1 MDWHARRD
9 SNLRP
14 LPSVGST
21 LPGRYPGTLSSRNP
35 VSGTPDSCPIG
46 PVAVQIQPELPIYP
60 LGMPVGSVSGGRFII
75 VQTGRIALVAKLEPV
90 TTHRILVVEDN
101 EHVAYMLNF
110 LLRRAG
116 YDVIAVTNGRDA
128 QSAIEN
134 IEPVDVVLLDLMLP
148 YISGYQLIEEIRGNH
163 DWLRVPIVVL
173 SGKVL
178 EEDIVQAL
186 DLGAN
191 DYVTKPFRPEELLA
205 RLRRIVADH
214 QNLAGAR

>member
-1 MDWHARRD
+1 MAAR
-9 SNLRP
+9 
-14 LPSVGST
+14 
-21 LPGRYPGTLSSRNP
+21 
-35 VSGTPDSCPIG
+35 
-46 PVAVQIQPELPIYP
+46 
-60 LGMPVGSVSGGRFII
+60 
-75 VQTGRIALVAKLEPV
+75 LEPL

-101 EHVAYMLNF
+101 EHVSYMLNF

-148 YISGYQLIEEIRGNH
+148 YVSGYQLIEEIRSNQN
-163 DWLRVPIVVL
+163 WMRVPIVVL

-214 QNLAGAR
+214 ENLAGAR